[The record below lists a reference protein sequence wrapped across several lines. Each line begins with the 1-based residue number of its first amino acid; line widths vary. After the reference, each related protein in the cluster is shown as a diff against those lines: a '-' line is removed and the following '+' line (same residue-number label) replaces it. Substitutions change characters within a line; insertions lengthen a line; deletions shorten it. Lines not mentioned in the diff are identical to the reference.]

1 MGDDMLHFG
10 AGRTRMIKY
19 CAEYYSTFFCYA
31 GRERMLS
38 NGFNLYPVTPYQ
50 YGTGIS
56 NHDTLST
63 TETSKSL
70 MDKVWQQVGKSDLP

>member
-1 MGDDMLHFG
+1 
-10 AGRTRMIKY
+10 
-19 CAEYYSTFFCYA
+19 
-31 GRERMLS
+31 MLS

-70 MDKVWQQVGKSDLP
+70 MDKVWQQVGKSDLPWPADPGFVSLTSEMTNE